1 MGRNR
6 NLEDYMMRIPTLE
19 KDICEKIVNT
29 ISKYQWHQHTFIS
42 ADDVIN
48 YEYQK
53 SPADTLKNTS
63 QDKIIM
69 DSLHRSIGKYVKTV
83 GSEYYGSWEGYT
95 AVKYMRY
102 KVGNLMEKH
111 ADHIHSVF
119 QNDYGIPKGIPIL
132 SCIGVLNDDYE
143 GGEIEM
149 FEDTKI
155 DLEPGEVLIFPS
167 VFLYPHKVCEITK
180 GTRYSFVSWVY

>member
-1 MGRNR
+1 MGRNK
-6 NLEDYMMRIPTLE
+6 NLEDYVMRVPTLE
-19 KDICEKIVNT
+19 KDVCEKIVNT
-29 ISKYQWHQHTFIS
+29 IKEYQWNQHTFIS

-48 YEYQK
+48 YGYQK
-53 SPADTLKNTS
+53 SPGDTLKNTS
-63 QDKIIM
+63 QDKIII
-69 DSLHRSIGKYVKTV
+69 DSLHSSIGKYVETI
-83 GSEYYGSWEGYT
+83 GGEYFYNWQGYT
-95 AVKYMRY
+95 SVKYMRY
-102 KVGNLMEKH
+102 KAGNLMEKH
-111 ADHIHSVF
+111 ADHIHSIF

-155 DLEPGEVLIFPS
+155 DLEAGEVLIFPS

>member
-1 MGRNR
+1 
-6 NLEDYMMRIPTLE
+6 
-19 KDICEKIVNT
+19 
-29 ISKYQWHQHTFIS
+29 
-42 ADDVIN
+42 
-48 YEYQK
+48 
-53 SPADTLKNTS
+53 
-63 QDKIIM
+63 
-69 DSLHRSIGKYVKTV
+69 
-83 GSEYYGSWEGYT
+83 
-95 AVKYMRY
+95 MRY

-149 FEDTKI
+149 FDDTKF